1 MNMNRQ
7 TFLIFL
13 RLILAIIVLAFTW
26 DVHQGQAQ
34 TQQPSQQ
41 PLPQASLAVPEKQE
55 QAETIIQRR
64 VNRMTNEQRKAAA
77 DRAAAEAAQKE
88 GGKK

>member
-1 MNMNRQ
+1 MILVA
-7 TFLIFL
+7 LIATL
-13 RLILAIIVLAFTW
+13 PLGASQVC
-26 DVHQGQAQ
+26 AQ
-34 TQQPSQQ
+34 SQQPSQQ

-55 QAETIIQRR
+55 QAQIILQRR
-64 VNRMTNEQRKAAA
+64 MNRMTNEQRQAAA